1 MQFKDVV
8 GHQALKNQL
17 IYNVH
22 NNRIS
27 HAQLFL
33 GPEGSGGLPMALAF
47 AQYIQCRDKKPE
59 DACGVCPSCLKH
71 KKFEHPDLHFFFPV
85 ARTKAFENTDHEK
98 ITSKDFYRPWRELL
112 LTTPYF
118 KYNHFLEKIGIENK
132 QPLINANSCNE
143 IIKTLGLKSFESEY
157 KIVLIW
163 LIEGLYH
170 SAAPKLLKILEEPP
184 EKTVFL
190 LVSHNQEKILS
201 TIRSRT
207 QLVKV
212 PRLNEEEVR
221 QALTEQYGC
230 EPGRAKQISL
240 LCEGDFAEALRLALA
255 GNEPLADFDTFRYW
269 MRLCYR
275 KNVPELLK
283 WVDSIS
289 KAGREK
295 QKSFLQYGLKMF
307 RFCLLSNYKASPLVH
322 MEGEEKDF
330 IHAFSPFVN
339 HLNGLQIVEAFNDVL
354 YHIERNAN
362 PKILFTDLS
371 FNLARL
377 FAPFKK

>member
-33 GPEGSGGLPMALAF
+33 GPEGNGGLPLALAF

-71 KKFEHPDLHFFFPV
+71 KKLEHPDLHFFFPV
-85 ARTKAFENTDHEK
+85 ARTKAFENTDYEK
-98 ITSKDFYRPWRELL
+98 VNSTDFYTPWRELL
-112 LTTPYF
+112 LQSPYF
-118 KYNHFLEKIGIENK
+118 TYSQFIEKMGVENK
-132 QPLINANSCNE
+132 QLYINTESCNQV
-143 IIKTLGLKSFESEY
+143 IRSLGLKTYESEY
-157 KIVLIW
+157 KIVIMW
-163 LIEGLYH
+163 MIESLFH
-170 SAAPKLLKILEEPP
+170 AASPKLLKVLEEPP
-184 EKTVFL
+184 EKTLFL
-190 LVSHNQEKILS
+190 LVSQNKDKIIS

-212 PRLNEEEVR
+212 PQLREEETEK
-221 QALTEQYGC
+221 ALVEKYRC
-230 EPGRAKQISL
+230 EPGMAKQIAL
-240 LCEGDFAEALRLALA
+240 LSEGSFSKALELAKT

-275 KNVPELLK
+275 KNIPELLS
-283 WVDSIS
+283 WVDEIS

-295 QKSFLQYGLKMF
+295 QKTFLQYGLKMF
-307 RFCLLSNYKASPLVH
+307 RFCLLNNYKAPSL
-322 MEGEEKDF
+322 MQLDGEEKEF
-330 IHAFSPFVN
+330 IQAFSPFVN
-339 HLNGLQIVEAFNDVL
+339 HLNGLQIVGAFNEGL
-354 YHIERNAN
+354 FHIERNAN
-362 PKILFTDLS
+362 PKILFSDLS
-371 FNLARL
+371 FNLSRL
-377 FAPFKK
+377 LTPFKK